1 MRMSVPDHIVY
12 LVDDDFRV
20 REALSDLLESEGL
33 RVISFE
39 SPIRFLEAEKPS
51 FPSCLV
57 LDLAL
62 PELSGLDVQQQFG
75 DSLKIPIVFITGHG
89 DVPSSVQAMK
99 AGAIDFLT
107 KPFADYDLLSA
118 VKIAIAKHG
127 EQLKVDSELSEL
139 RRRHDTLTPRE
150 RDVFPLVVSGMLNKQ
165 AASVLGISEVTLQ
178 IHRGKVMKKMA
189 ASSLAELVRI
199 AEKLNVRS

>member
-1 MRMSVPDHIVY
+1 MSMPDQIVY

-33 RVISFE
+33 RVVSFE
-39 SPIRFLEAEKPS
+39 SALRFLEAERPNI
-51 FPSCLV
+51 PSCLV

-62 PELSGLDVQQQFG
+62 PDLSGLDLQQQLG
-75 DSLKIPIVFITGHG
+75 NTVKIPIIFITGHG
-89 DVPSSVQAMK
+89 DVASSVQAMK

-107 KPFADYDLLSA
+107 KPFADYELLSA
-118 VKIAIAKHG
+118 VKLAIGKHG
-127 EQLKVDSELSEL
+127 EQLNVESELSEL
-139 RRRHDTLTPRE
+139 RRRHNTLTARE
-150 RDVFPLVVSGMLNKQ
+150 KDVFPLVVSGLLNKQ

-178 IHRGKVMKKMA
+178 IHRGNVMKKMA

-199 AEKLNVRS
+199 AEKLNVHS